1 MNGKDWILRMKG
13 KHSITIFVNGE
24 VRYSIGKMKLFV
36 LKKNALREIES
47 LLRLSLSDTDDSVNG
62 NIIRFKDNNH
72 VYCIKNCRLYTKIW
86 KIIYEASNIE
96 GKPEEVAELAD
107 LIDYIIRFGDLLSE
121 VPLAAPDPAY
131 LNNLVD
137 IDVYIE
143 SLVNIILTKNN
154 EVYYSL

>member
-72 VYCIKNCRLYTKIW
+72 VYCVRNCRLYTKIW

-96 GKPEEVAELAD
+96 DKPEDVAEL
-107 LIDYIIRFGDLLSE
+107 GDLLIE

-131 LNNLVD
+131 LNSLVD
-137 IDVYIE
+137 INVYIE
-143 SLVNIILTKNN
+143 ELVNIILTKNN

>member
-72 VYCIKNCRLYTKIW
+72 VYCIKIVGF
-86 KIIYEASNIE
+86 IQ
-96 GKPEEVAELAD
+96 
-107 LIDYIIRFGDLLSE
+107 RFGKLSMNPVISRTNRKKLL
-121 VPLAAPDPAY
+121 
-131 LNNLVD
+131 NLQT
-137 IDVYIE
+137 
-143 SLVNIILTKNN
+143 L
-154 EVYYSL
+154 

>member
-1 MNGKDWILRMKG
+1 M
-13 KHSITIFVNGE
+13 
-24 VRYSIGKMKLFV
+24 YQ
-36 LKKNALREIES
+36 
-47 LLRLSLSDTDDSVNG
+47 
-62 NIIRFKDNNH
+62 
-72 VYCIKNCRLYTKIW
+72 NCRLYTKIW
-86 KIIYEASNIE
+86 KIIYESSNIE
-96 GKPEEVAELAD
+96 DKPEEVAELAD